1 MGVVATV
8 ALGLA
13 FVVVP
18 RLAFIMAARPVVVLT
33 LDGAVVIVAD
43 LVVDGVPD
51 LPVVLSWVSAASG
64 VGSSLGEI
72 VATAGAVDAWFELE
86 ANAVTPSANTS
97 ATAPSTAMIL
107 MEFFMAL
114 SPYALM
120 WINVRRLR
128 FIQRPREG

>member
-1 MGVVATV
+1 MPLGVVAAV

-13 FVVVP
+13 PVVVP
-18 RLAFIMAARPVVVLT
+18 GLAFVVAARSVVVLT
-33 LDGAVVIVAD
+33 LDVAVVIVACRSD
-43 LVVDGVPD
+43 PTWSSSAF
-51 LPVVLSWVSAASG
+51 PTCPWSSAWVSAASG

-114 SPYALM
+114 SPHALM
-120 WINVRRLR
+120 WD
-128 FIQRPREG
+128 QR